1 MLRFEASGS
10 QSSWQKNSLLTR
22 SELRDWYFA
31 SPSRSLK
38 SSSVRAQATGND
50 KDTMVDV
57 HQVSSNNQRA
67 AVQSR
72 PRSLA
77 MDISPFRLLDPL
89 SSTRTMLNV
98 MDQLFQD
105 IPTFPGQSWTSGEV
119 RAPWDI
125 KDEENEIKMRIDMPG
140 LSKEDVKVSIAEP
153 PRQSIDCRD
162 GSAID

>member
-1 MLRFEASGS
+1 MATKFLTCAS
-10 QSSWQKNSLLTR
+10 SSL
-22 SELRDWYFA
+22 A
-31 SPSRSLK
+31 SNNVVRTNCSVFFPSACNVRR

-162 GSAID
+162 GSAIE